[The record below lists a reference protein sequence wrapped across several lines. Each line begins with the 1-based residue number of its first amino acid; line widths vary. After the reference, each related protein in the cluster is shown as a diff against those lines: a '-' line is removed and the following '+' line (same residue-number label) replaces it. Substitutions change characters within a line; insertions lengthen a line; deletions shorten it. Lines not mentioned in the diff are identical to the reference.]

1 MQITDTQNI
10 NVEKINNLLISET
23 QSNHSIKLLKDIIES
38 IEVYPEL
45 YKVKKSDEITRSK
58 QKNYKKELEEI
69 EQNYISIKNKIKSS
83 NIKSIKELLI
93 EIENKLIAFYNV
105 NDKNNIKYRIK
116 YLNDSK
122 LIEILKKERKLK
134 LKLKN
139 KELDEL
145 KVKLKKELKNIDK
158 NLLFYAKLT
167 KTNNGFNLSETLNQE
182 TKLDELFEKISVE
195 KLIED
200 MELEDYKKEFY
211 KQLGSNPLDSD
222 YYNLYI
228 ENKNP
233 KLNNLR
239 ISTYPNLKIITTL
252 KNIKF
257 NDKKLNEEV
266 KEIQKQSIE
275 VADLLIRVKQLENL
289 QKYIEKNN
297 YEITTKYIEEEI
309 KQTKQI
315 IIKKELKL
323 NQETSMLNLK
333 NIPKQ
338 EKYKFYK
345 ELLEITANESKN
357 KFNYNLGSFE
367 YKQMIQQDV
376 YNYQNFILAERYNIT
391 LEELNN
397 LILNQDEDNSIMSK
411 EHNQVIK
418 TNYKKKK
425 KSLRE
430 FFKNKLK

>member
-1 MQITDTQNI
+1 MQKTDTQNI
-10 NVEKINNLLISET
+10 NIEKINNLLISET

-45 YKVKKSDEITRSK
+45 YKVKKSDEIPRSK
-58 QKNYKKELEEI
+58 QKDYKKELEEI
-69 EQNYISIKNKIKSS
+69 EQNYISIKNKINSS
-83 NIKSIKELLI
+83 NIKLIKELLT
-93 EIENKLIAFYNV
+93 EIENKLIDFYNV

-122 LIEILKKERKLK
+122 LIEIFKKERKLK

-145 KVKLKKELKNIDK
+145 KLKLKKELKNIDK
-158 NLLFYAKLT
+158 SFLFYAKLT
-167 KTNNGFNLSETLNQE
+167 KTNNGFNLCETLNQE

-200 MELEDYKKEFY
+200 MELEDYKKEYY

-239 ISTYPNLKIITTL
+239 ISTYPNFKIITTL

-289 QKYIEKNN
+289 QKYMEKNN
-297 YEITTKYIEEEI
+297 YEITTKYLEEEI

-333 NIPKQ
+333 NIPEQ

-345 ELLEITANESKN
+345 ELLEITADEAKN

-397 LILNQDEDNSIMSK
+397 LILNQEEDNSIMSK